1 MAYYQEDKEKRST
14 DLSSESENQTAYSTS
29 YACHKVSGSMIHL
42 VLYATHTNLQSD
54 SFYTLYPDGQYG
66 SSSYMARAVVNKI
79 LQGGL
84 HYDPAKSCC
93 VS

>member
-1 MAYYQEDKEKRST
+1 MLVTRLVDSMVYLVKSIV
-14 DLSSESENQTAYSTS
+14 
-29 YACHKVSGSMIHL
+29 YAS
-42 VLYATHTNLQSD
+42 HTILQSD

-84 HYDPAKSCC
+84 HYDPVKSCC
-93 VS
+93 IS